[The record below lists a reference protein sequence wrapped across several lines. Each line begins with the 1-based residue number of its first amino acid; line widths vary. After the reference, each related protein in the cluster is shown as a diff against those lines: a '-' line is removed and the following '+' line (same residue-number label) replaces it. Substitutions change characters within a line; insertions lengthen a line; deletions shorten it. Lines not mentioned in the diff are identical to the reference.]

1 MSNKVFSTRDF
12 ERLSL
17 KEAFELPGS
26 RPNGLSDEEA
36 KRRLSVYGEVNR
48 VKMLITSIAGVIITF
63 KLLGITELI
72 IEPISVNAV
81 LFSLAY
87 STIFT
92 LSIDPIKVLMFKKI
106 GLNS

>member
-17 KEAFELPGS
+17 KEAFELLGS

-36 KRRLSVYGEVNR
+36 KRRLSVYGEVNQ
-48 VKMLITSIAGVIITF
+48 VKMLIISIAGVIITF

-72 IEPISVNAV
+72 IEPISVIAV

-92 LSIDPIKVLMFKKI
+92 LSIYPIKVLMFKKI
-106 GLNS
+106 GLIS